1 MNQYVTGAVIK
12 KLRQKNNMTQAQL
25 ADQLG
30 VSDKTVSKWET
41 GKGYPD
47 ITLLEPIAQAF
58 RVSVAELLSGS
69 PVQNANVSA
78 NMLRSQFY
86 VCPICGNVIHSI
98 GEAAITCHGLL
109 LQPEMAE
116 ESDEQHKIFIEKAED
131 EYYVRVQHEMT
142 KTHYISFIAAVSSE
156 RIQLVKRYPEEE
168 AEARFK
174 MQGVRKIFFFCNKDG
189 LFSMDV
195 KKGID
200 DKEAAYSDHEIRRKQ
215 EKIMDIFYQ
224 FGELMNLDP
233 CDEKVQKAAEELH
246 EIAGGQKQVVI
257 EMLNNKYWKKA
268 IRVAG
273 GNGSLEF
280 ARKVMQEFYQTR

>member
-12 KLRQKNNMTQAQL
+12 KLRKKNNMTQAQL
-25 ADQLG
+25 ADRLG

-58 RVSVAELLSGS
+58 RFSVAELLSGS

-98 GEAAITCHGLL
+98 GEAAITCHGVL

-116 ESDEQHKIFIEKAED
+116 ESDEKHKIFIEKIED

-174 MQGVRKIFFFCNKDG
+174 MQGVRKIFYFCNKDG

-195 KKGID
+195 KRGID
-200 DKEAAYSDHEIRRKQ
+200 DKEAAYSDYEIRQKQ
-215 EKIMDIFYQ
+215 EKIMDVFYE
-224 FGELMNLDP
+224 FGEFMNLDP
-233 CDEKVQKAAEELH
+233 RDEKVQKTAEELH
-246 EIAGGQKQVVI
+246 ELTGGQKQIVI
-257 EMLNNKYWKKA
+257 EMLDDKYWKKA
-268 IRVAG
+268 ICVAG
-273 GNGSLEF
+273 GKDSLEF
-280 ARKVMQEFYQTR
+280 VQKVMQEFYQTR

>member
-12 KLRQKNNMTQAQL
+12 ELRQKSNMTQAQL
-25 ADQLG
+25 ADRLG

-47 ITLLEPIAQAF
+47 ITLLELIAEAF

-98 GEAAITCHGLL
+98 GEAAITCHGVL

-174 MQGVRKIFFFCNKDG
+174 MQGVQKIFFFCNKDG
-189 LFSMDV
+189 LFSLNV

-200 DKEAAYSDHEIRRKQ
+200 DKEAAYSDYEIRRKQ
-215 EKIMDIFYQ
+215 EKIMDIFYE

-246 EIAGGQKQVVI
+246 EITGGQKQVVI